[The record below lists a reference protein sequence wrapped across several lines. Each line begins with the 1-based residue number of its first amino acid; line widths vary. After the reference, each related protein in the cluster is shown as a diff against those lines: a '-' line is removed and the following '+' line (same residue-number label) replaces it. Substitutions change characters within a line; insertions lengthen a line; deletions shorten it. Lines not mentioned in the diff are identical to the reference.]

1 MTMRDAL
8 NTDARRAYA
17 PDTGKRTAKL
27 DAMRAEYLERKTELM
42 GDEDLTPE
50 AKTRYL
56 QELERDYS
64 ERREAEAARITAGL
78 DADIERA
85 YKRAH
90 GPEKPS
96 SDPQAEVAK
105 EMRLSRVRS
114 EVYEDL
120 ASGHDPLI
128 DYERAVRLG
137 DAERAGVLA
146 KVGPGWLDDPAR
158 KRRLRQLVEENLPEE
173 RKEARRDLAKL
184 EAEKRHVELGL
195 ALGRNRR
202 RAG

>member
-1 MTMRDAL
+1 MEGFSL
-8 NTDARRAYA
+8 RRAENDA
-17 PDTGKRTAKL
+17 AGTTRTKKLAALRAELLEKRTAL
-27 DAMRAEYLERKTELM
+27 QAD
-42 GDEDLTPE
+42 GDLTPE
-50 AKTRYL
+50 ARNRRL

-85 YKRAH
+85 H

-105 EMRLSRVRS
+105 KMRLSRIRS

-120 ASGHDPLI
+120 SNGHDALI
-128 DYERAVRLG
+128 DYERAVRSG
-137 DAERAGVLA
+137 DTERAAVLA
-146 KVGPGWLDDPAR
+146 KVGPGWLEDPTR
-158 KRRLRQLVEENLPEE
+158 KRGLRQLVEENEPEG
-173 RKEARRDLAKL
+173 RKRAKRDLERL
-184 EAEKRHVELGL
+184 EAEKRHVDLGL
-195 ALGRNRR
+195 AFARR